1 MIVFLSLCNYRVY
14 RCTRLD
20 FLNGSW
26 AVCTSRVIGLKIKNK
41 FKKFTFAQSCGG
53 RQKKKT
59 RFIYKM
65 QRYFLCFFCTSKLI
79 QISFFEEKKGFRYF
93 IIWVQYIFL
102 KLHCRI
108 LKLLLSVYHADLLS
122 FTAVK
127 FLDECYQYMYE
138 HHNFVLFN
146 SNLIL
151 FIFLEKYFRF
161 IVWIYAP
168 LCFNY
173 NSLHLFLQ
181 NS

>member
-1 MIVFLSLCNYRVY
+1 MR
-14 RCTRLD
+14 
-20 FLNGSW
+20 
-26 AVCTSRVIGLKIKNK
+26 SRVGVDRRREQGLFIRCKGN
-41 FKKFTFAQSCGG
+41 FSC
-53 RQKKKT
+53 
-59 RFIYKM
+59 FI
-65 QRYFLCFFCTSKLI
+65 CTSKLI
-79 QISFFEEKKGFRYF
+79 QLSYFEEKKGFRYF
-93 IIWVQYIFL
+93 ILWVQDIFL

-122 FTAVK
+122 FTAVR

-161 IVWIYAP
+161 IIWIYAP

-173 NSLHLFLQ
+173 NSLHLFWQ

>member
-1 MIVFLSLCNYRVY
+1 MR
-14 RCTRLD
+14 
-20 FLNGSW
+20 
-26 AVCTSRVIGLKIKNK
+26 SRVGGNRRREQGLFIRCKGN
-41 FKKFTFAQSCGG
+41 FAC
-53 RQKKKT
+53 
-59 RFIYKM
+59 FI
-65 QRYFLCFFCTSKLI
+65 CTSKLI
-79 QISFFEEKKGFRYF
+79 QISYLEEKKGFRYF

-173 NSLHLFLQ
+173 NSLHLFWQ